1 MLKLFFRKYGENGFP
16 IIILHGLFGMSD
28 NWHNIAKRLSE
39 QFRVYT
45 VDLRNHGNSPH
56 SPVMNYKVM
65 AEDLNLLLENENI
78 RKAYIIGHS
87 MGGKAAMK
95 FADIYPEKII
105 KMIIAD
111 ISPRKYNASHIK
123 YIEALKQINFNAASR
138 KEIEDKLAEKIID
151 KNELLF
157 ILKNLERD
165 ENNKFK
171 LKPNIN
177 SIENNY
183 EELINAIDFSNKI
196 NIPVLFM
203 KGENSDYILS
213 EDQKLI
219 YSFFSNAQL
228 KTIKNAAHWIHAENP
243 VDFLLETLAFFKN

>member
-1 MLKLFFRKYGENGFP
+1 
-16 IIILHGLFGMSD
+16 
-28 NWHNIAKRLSE
+28 
-39 QFRVYT
+39 
-45 VDLRNHGNSPH
+45 
-56 SPVMNYKVM
+56 
-65 AEDLNLLLENENI
+65 
-78 RKAYIIGHS
+78 
-87 MGGKAAMK
+87 
-95 FADIYPEKII
+95 
-105 KMIIAD
+105 MIIAD

>member
-87 MGGKAAMK
+87 MGGKASMK
-95 FADIYPEKII
+95 FADIYPE
-105 KMIIAD
+105 
-111 ISPRKYNASHIK
+111 
-123 YIEALKQINFNAASR
+123 
-138 KEIEDKLAEKIID
+138 
-151 KNELLF
+151 
-157 ILKNLERD
+157 
-165 ENNKFK
+165 
-171 LKPNIN
+171 
-177 SIENNY
+177 
-183 EELINAIDFSNKI
+183 
-196 NIPVLFM
+196 
-203 KGENSDYILS
+203 
-213 EDQKLI
+213 
-219 YSFFSNAQL
+219 
-228 KTIKNAAHWIHAENP
+228 
-243 VDFLLETLAFFKN
+243 